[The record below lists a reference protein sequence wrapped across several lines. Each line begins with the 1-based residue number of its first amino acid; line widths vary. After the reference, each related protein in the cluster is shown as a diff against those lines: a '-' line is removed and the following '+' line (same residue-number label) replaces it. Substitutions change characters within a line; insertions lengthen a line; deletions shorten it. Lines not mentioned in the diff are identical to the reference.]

1 MANTA
6 SSTLPCS
13 DLLPYMPLCTRKLE
27 SITIEDIQNDSEHF
41 LCFRACIWQAR
52 VALEL
57 LSKQKNYVVTAA
69 TGSGKT
75 FTFWVPK
82 LYKMGLTIIIVP
94 LKMLGEQLA
103 EESSMAGFKAV
114 NVTAKSLGDSLEL
127 IKVLSSF
134 LNMRCEH
141 LKDMMIG
148 NMCHAIQDCHPL
160 SRTHIRPAIHGALD

>member
-1 MANTA
+1 MIVNNSYAFVLAYGKPGWHLN
-6 SSTLPCS
+6 C
-13 DLLPYMPLCTRKLE
+13 C
-27 SITIEDIQNDSEHF
+27 QN
-41 LCFRACIWQAR
+41 
-52 VALEL
+52 
-57 LSKQKNYVVTAA
+57 KKNYVVTAA

-82 LYKMGLTIIIVP
+82 LYEMGLTIIIVP

-103 EESSMAGFKAV
+103 KESSMAGFKAV

-160 SRTHIRPAIHGALD
+160 SRTHI